1 MAECLKLLYSM
12 QEVGDNMA
20 GIEIGIDDT
29 ELEKVYQ
36 ALKKYPKV
44 AEKAIIRTK
53 NDTAQRTLTPLKR
66 LITSQYSIK
75 QKDLTGG
82 TQYEGETSNNLLKV
96 IKSNNI
102 NLDAGIRARG
112 SNLTLYRF
120 VKGNKMPRNT
130 KGKGYVT
137 VQVKKGN
144 TQKMSR
150 YNFIQRVGKKKKTLQ
165 VVQRHSDSRKI
176 RRLLKT
182 TSIAHMVS
190 NKNVA
195 PKAMEQ
201 AQEILKKRSQ
211 HYIERELKK
220 IKG

>member
-1 MAECLKLLYSM
+1 
-12 QEVGDNMA
+12 MA
-20 GIEIGIDDT
+20 GIEIGIDDA
-29 ELEKVYQ
+29 ELERVYH
-36 ALKKYPKV
+36 ALKKYPKS
-44 AEKAIIRTK
+44 AEKAIIQTK

-66 LITSQYSIK
+66 LISAQYNIK
-75 QKDLTGG
+75 QKDLAGG
-82 TQYEGETSNNLLKV
+82 SQYKGESSNNLLKV
-96 IKSNNI
+96 IKSNSVNI
-102 NLDAGIRARG
+102 NSGIRARG

-120 VKGNKMPRNT
+120 VRGNKMPRNK

-137 VQVKKGN
+137 VQVHKGG
-144 TQKMSR
+144 TKKMSR
-150 YNFIQRVGKKKKTLQ
+150 YNFIQYGKGGAVQ
-165 VVQRHSDSRKI
+165 VFQRRSNSRKI
-176 RRLLKT
+176 SRLLKT
-182 TSIAHMVS
+182 TSIAHMTS

>member
-1 MAECLKLLYSM
+1 
-12 QEVGDNMA
+12 MA
-20 GIEIGIDDT
+20 GIDISIDDA

-36 ALKKYPKV
+36 ALKKYPKA
-44 AEKAIIRTK
+44 AERAIIRTK

-66 LITSQYSIK
+66 LVVAKYNIK
-75 QKDLTGG
+75 QGDLMGG
-82 TQYEGETSNNLLKV
+82 SQFEGESSNNLLKV
-96 IKSNNI
+96 IKSNSVGG
-102 NLDAGIRARG
+102 DSGIKARG

-137 VQVKKGN
+137 VQVKKGGA
-144 TQKMSR
+144 KRLSR

-190 NKNVA
+190 NEDVA
-195 PKAMEQ
+195 PKAMEK
-201 AQEILKKRSQ
+201 AQEILKTRSQ
-211 HYIERELKK
+211 HYIERELKQ

>member
-1 MAECLKLLYSM
+1 
-12 QEVGDNMA
+12 MA

-82 TQYEGETSNNLLKV
+82 TQYKGESSNNLLKV

-102 NLDAGIRARG
+102 NIDSGIRARG

-120 VKGNKMPRNT
+120 VRGNKMPRNT

-137 VQVKKGN
+137 VQVKKGK
-144 TQKMSR
+144 TAKMSR
-150 YNFIQRVGKKKKTLQ
+150 YNFIQYGKGGALQ
-165 VVQRHSDSRKI
+165 VFQRPSNSRKI

-190 NKNVA
+190 NENVA